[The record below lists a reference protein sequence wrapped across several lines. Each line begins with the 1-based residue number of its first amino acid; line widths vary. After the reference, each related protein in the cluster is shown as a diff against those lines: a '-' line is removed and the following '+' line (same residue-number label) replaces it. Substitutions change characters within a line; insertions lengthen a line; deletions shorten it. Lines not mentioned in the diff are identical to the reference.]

1 MLCCFIVI
9 ESSFEHHFSVCG
21 HYIRMCLCHS
31 LPSTQFLGPDSY
43 SYTEF
48 KVHLEER
55 SETRQRLVEE
65 SKRKELEIRDMMIAL
80 SNDNDALRARVASLE
95 GQLKS
100 KDRLAKEN
108 QEMVALLR
116 RKEAEI
122 AQAVCE
128 KEDLRKHF
136 EAKTTELDRMHLRL
150 QSLTKQVKN
159 LYVGVSVCTYVRM
172 CVAVGGWMFTLG

>member
-1 MLCCFIVI
+1 
-9 ESSFEHHFSVCG
+9 
-21 HYIRMCLCHS
+21 
-31 LPSTQFLGPDSY
+31 
-43 SYTEF
+43 
-48 KVHLEER
+48 
-55 SETRQRLVEE
+55 
-65 SKRKELEIRDMMIAL
+65 MMIAL

-95 GQLKS
+95 SQLKS

-108 QEMVALLR
+108 QEMAALLR

-136 EAKTTELDRMHLRL
+136 EAKTAELDRMQLRL

-159 LYVGVSVCTYVRM
+159 TYIRTYVRM
-172 CVAVGGWMFTLG
+172 WV

>member
-1 MLCCFIVI
+1 MI
-9 ESSFEHHFSVCG
+9 ESLFVHSSVCG
-21 HYIRMCLCHS
+21 HFCHS
-31 LPSTQFLGPDSY
+31 SSTTQFLGPDSY

-48 KVHLEER
+48 KVYLEER

-65 SKRKELEIRDMMIAL
+65 SKRKELEIRDMMLAL

-95 GQLKS
+95 SQLKS

-108 QEMVALLR
+108 QEMTALLR
-116 RKEAEI
+116 KKEAEI

-136 EAKTTELDRMHLRL
+136 EAKTAELDRMQLRL

-159 LYVGVSVCTYVRM
+159 TYIRTYVRM
-172 CVAVGGWMFTLG
+172 WV